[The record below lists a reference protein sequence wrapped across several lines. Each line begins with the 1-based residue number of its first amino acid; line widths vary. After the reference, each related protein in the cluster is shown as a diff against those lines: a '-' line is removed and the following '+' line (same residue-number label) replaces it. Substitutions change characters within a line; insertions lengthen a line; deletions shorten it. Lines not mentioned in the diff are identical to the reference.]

1 MLGKPFRLGGDMSKI
16 LIVDD
21 ESGVCLLYQQELTF
35 EGYEV
40 ITVSDCEG
48 LMETIAQQRPDL
60 IVLDIKIGEVNG
72 LDILQKIRNT
82 YYNLPVILCT
92 GYPAFEYDLKSVA
105 ADYYVVKS
113 PDLSELKHKIKTAME
128 GRVQLPSQQTS

>member
-1 MLGKPFRLGGDMSKI
+1 MSKI

-21 ESGVCLLYQQELTF
+21 ESTVCLLYQQELTF

-40 ITVSDCEG
+40 ITAGDCEG

-72 LDILQKIRNT
+72 LDILQNIRNT

-92 GYPAFEYDLKSVA
+92 AYPAFEYDLKSVA

-113 PDLSELKHKIKTAME
+113 SDLSELKHKIKTAME

>member
-1 MLGKPFRLGGDMSKI
+1 MNKI

-21 ESGVCLLYQQELTF
+21 ESAVCLLYQQELTF

-40 ITVSDCEG
+40 ITVGDCEG

-60 IVLDIKIGEVNG
+60 IVLDIKIGKVNG
-72 LDILQKIRNT
+72 LDILQYIRNT
-82 YYNLPVILCT
+82 YYNLPIILCT
-92 GYPAFEYDLKSVA
+92 AYPAFKYDLKSVA

-113 PDLSELKHKIKTAME
+113 PDLSELKHKIKKAME
-128 GRVQLPSQQTS
+128 GRGQVPYQQTS

>member
-1 MLGKPFRLGGDMSKI
+1 MSKI

-21 ESGVCLLYQQELTF
+21 EYAVCLLYQEELTF

-40 ITVSDCEG
+40 ITASDCEG

-72 LDILQKIRNT
+72 LDILQNIRNT

-92 GYPAFEYDLKSVA
+92 AYPAFKYDLKSVA

-113 PDLSELKHKIKTAME
+113 ADLSELKHKIKTAME
-128 GRVQLPSQQTS
+128 RRVQLPSQQTS